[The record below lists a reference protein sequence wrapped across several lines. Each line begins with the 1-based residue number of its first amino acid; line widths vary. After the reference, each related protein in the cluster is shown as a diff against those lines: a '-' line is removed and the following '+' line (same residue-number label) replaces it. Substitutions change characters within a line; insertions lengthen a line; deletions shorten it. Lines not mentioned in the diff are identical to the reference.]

1 MQADV
6 NTQLIDSLTV
16 HHTND
21 PKDSAYYLIEMTNYL
36 KRTYEVLII
45 KFFLIKIYF
54 IYYYA
59 YLEINIKYVLERKL
73 GRILQSV

>member
-36 KRTYEVLII
+36 KRTYEVLLIN
-45 KFFLIKIYF
+45 FF
-54 IYYYA
+54 
-59 YLEINIKYVLERKL
+59 
-73 GRILQSV
+73 

>member
-1 MQADV
+1 MSLPEKSILQADV

-36 KRTYEVLII
+36 KRTYEVCMLII
-45 KFFLIKIYF
+45 FNTISETNKQF
-54 IYYYA
+54 
-59 YLEINIKYVLERKL
+59 V
-73 GRILQSV
+73 